1 LFYSLFV
8 VNVQEGEEVTYD
20 YKFPIEDSKLKC
32 YCGAPGC
39 GGFMN

>member
-1 LFYSLFV
+1 MYCA
-8 VNVQEGEEVTYD
+8 QEGEEVTYD

-32 YCGAPGC
+32 YCGAACC